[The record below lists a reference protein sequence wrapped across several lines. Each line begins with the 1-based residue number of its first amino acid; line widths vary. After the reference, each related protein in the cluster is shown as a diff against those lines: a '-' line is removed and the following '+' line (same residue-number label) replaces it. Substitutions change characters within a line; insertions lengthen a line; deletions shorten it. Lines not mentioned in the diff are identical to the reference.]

1 MRSTLRTAS
10 CLLLAA
16 AFAGSAGA
24 GTIAYPTTQKP
35 AFLVDVPDKWE
46 LEPADEPGGFFS
58 VTGPTGVVLS
68 FRTVPGADIDAAVE
82 ESMSFIQENYKKVN
96 LEPAQDVTQ
105 AGLSGAYAKGTGID
119 KKAGTASVF
128 AVAWFELKGKQI
140 GEIWYAADANDKA
153 GQAAAAKILDSFRA
167 R

>member
-58 VTGPTGVVLS
+58 VTGPTGETCGYQRNWPGLRLS
-68 FRTVPGADIDAAVE
+68 SWLLSAAGV
-82 ESMSFIQENYKKVN
+82 
-96 LEPAQDVTQ
+96 
-105 AGLSGAYAKGTGID
+105 GT
-119 KKAGTASVF
+119 
-128 AVAWFELKGKQI
+128 
-140 GEIWYAADANDKA
+140 
-153 GQAAAAKILDSFRA
+153 
-167 R
+167 